1 MFSLK
6 GQKALVV
13 GVANDQSIAWGC
25 AKAFREQGADVAV
38 TYLNARAEAH
48 VRPLAESIGSEI
60 ILPLDVSIP
69 GQLEAVFAEITAR
82 WGRLD
87 TLLHSI
93 AFCPKEDLHGRVV
106 DCSAEGFAKAMDV
119 SVHSF
124 LRMIRLAEPLMGA
137 GGTCMTV
144 SFYGA
149 EKVVEH
155 YNIMGPVKS
164 ALESVVRYAAAE
176 LGEKRISVH
185 ALSPGPLKTRAAS
198 GIADFDELLNE
209 AAERAPTH
217 LLASIEDVGAFAAF
231 LASREA
237 ANVTGG
243 VHQID
248 GGYSIIGLKT
258 PALTLRSASLRRKSA
273 LPFPT
278 RAPPATAGHQRSGRR
293 QPAIAGRRNAP
304 AHRPA

>member
-1 MFSLK
+1 MFSLHDH
-6 GQKALVV
+6 KALVV

-25 AKAFREQGADVAV
+25 AKALRDQGADLAI
-38 TYLNARAEAH
+38 TYLNARAESH
-48 VRPLAESIGSEI
+48 VRPLAESIGASL
-60 ILPLDVSIP
+60 ILPLDVSVP
-69 GQLEAVFAEITAR
+69 GELEAVFDQITAR

-87 TLLHSI
+87 TVLHSI
-93 AFCPKEDLHGRVV
+93 AFCPKEDLHGRVI

-124 LRMIRLAEPLMGA
+124 LRMIRLAEPLMRE

-155 YNIMGPVKS
+155 YNVMGPVKS

-198 GIADFDELLNE
+198 GIGHFDDLLTA

-248 GGYSIIGLKT
+248 GGYSIIG
-258 PALTLRSASLRRKSA
+258 
-273 LPFPT
+273 
-278 RAPPATAGHQRSGRR
+278 
-293 QPAIAGRRNAP
+293 
-304 AHRPA
+304 